1 MKHLKI
7 LTPKFFLN
15 TIYLKVGEESWPSWL
30 PTAAPI
36 ITIILATIAQVA
48 SVGSKI
54 ILEKDW
60 IVVVSRND
68 DDRLAQINAVFRTI
82 DLTTLSVAPL
92 TAGLVFDFISNWAA
106 AIFISVWNI
115 VSVIFEYLLLK

>member
-1 MKHLKI
+1 MFQI
-7 LTPKFFLN
+7 
-15 TIYLKVGEESWPSWL
+15 GESYWPSWV
-30 PTAAPI
+30 PTLAKVV
-36 ITIILATIAQVA
+36 TILLADIAQVA

-68 DDRLAQINAVFRTI
+68 EDRLAQINAVFRTI
-82 DLTTLSVAPL
+82 DLTTLSIAPL
-92 TAGLVFDFISNWAA
+92 TAGLIFDFISNWAA
-106 AIFISVWNI
+106 AIFIAAWNL

>member
-1 MKHLKI
+1 MIIFHI
-7 LTPKFFLN
+7 SIFIF
-15 TIYLKVGEESWPSWL
+15 KVGESSWPTWL
-30 PTAAPI
+30 PTLAPI
-36 ITIILATIAQVA
+36 ITIILADIAQVA

-82 DLTTLSVAPL
+82 DLTTLSIAPL
-92 TAGLVFDFISNWAA
+92 TAGLVFDFVSNWAA
-106 AIFISVWNI
+106 AIFIAIWNL
-115 VSVIFEYLLLK
+115 VSVIFEYLLLKCVNSY

>member
-1 MKHLKI
+1 M
-7 LTPKFFLN
+7 TPKFFLN